1 MNSALANI
9 SLKKDAAGQVYL
21 VKARNFVAV
30 YEAQYHVTVPEKV
43 CRALAL
49 FIGEA
54 EDSKT
59 ILDATDISV
68 DGEKVRG
75 IAYDQNY
82 RLVFEVIRNYDAK
95 MATMLLDWLKM
106 QIASVCELCFA
117 AGAVKDRDKWANVL
131 WYKNLV
137 DADGQGLDFL
147 VPISR
152 IVVALS
158 KNGRNNVVERGPK
171 NAGSTILLPFGHL
184 QYHKKQLEFYQQLK
198 KIQSLL
204 ATVSE

>member
-1 MNSALANI
+1 M
-9 SLKKDAAGQVYL
+9 
-21 VKARNFVAV
+21 
-30 YEAQYHVTVPEKV
+30 
-43 CRALAL
+43 
-49 FIGEA
+49 
-54 EDSKT
+54 
-59 ILDATDISV
+59 
-68 DGEKVRG
+68 
-75 IAYDQNY
+75 
-82 RLVFEVIRNYDAK
+82 FEVIRNYDAK

-106 QIASVCELCFA
+106 QIASVCELWFA

>member
-1 MNSALANI
+1 M
-9 SLKKDAAGQVYL
+9 
-21 VKARNFVAV
+21 
-30 YEAQYHVTVPEKV
+30 
-43 CRALAL
+43 

-59 ILDATDISV
+59 ILDSTDISV

-75 IAYDQNY
+75 IAYEQNY
-82 RLVFEVIRNYDAK
+82 RLVFEVIRNYAAK
-95 MATMLLDWLKM
+95 MASMLLDWLKM
-106 QIASVCELCFA
+106 QIAAVCEICFA
-117 AGAVKDRDKWANVL
+117 AGAVKDREKWANVF

-147 VPISR
+147 VPINR
-152 IVVALS
+152 IVSALV
-158 KNGRNNVVERGPK
+158 KNGDK
-171 NAGSTILLPFGHL
+171 NSTILLPFGHL
-184 QYHKKQLEFYQQLK
+184 QYHLKQLEFYQQLK